1 MIYYRIEKY
10 INSGIYYAY
19 KMYIRNKSM
28 QQSKKRY
35 YVIED
40 RIKVKGKYITKN
52 IRYIGAAQKLLD
64 DLGELDQFR
73 RKNP

>member
-1 MIYYRIEKY
+1 
-10 INSGIYYAY
+10 
-19 KMYIRNKSM
+19 M
-28 QQSKKRY
+28 QQSKKKY

-52 IRYIGAAQKLLD
+52 IRYIGTAQKLLS
-64 DLGELDQFR
+64 DLKELDEYR